1 VTIELNIEPP
11 HMQCIQALPA
21 DASGVT
27 FERERWMT
35 GPSLSPLNDR
45 YQAAILAGEPA
56 VLLAAAAVPIV
67 LATTAGGTHEHHWS
81 L

>member
-1 VTIELNIEPP
+1 
-11 HMQCIQALPA
+11 MQCIQALPA

-56 VLLAAAAVPIV
+56 VLLAAAAAAAAVPIV